1 MVLHFSLTP
10 MKIPLKWSWI
20 FFPLSTLS
28 LFLVFSEISAQ
39 QKTEADLILHN
50 GVIFTADLTNPYVE
64 ALAIKDGKIVSSG
77 LLSEVEKMAGPETA
91 RMDLKGNL
99 VIPGINDAH
108 FHLSPTPE
116 GHHLNLTPLEP
127 TWEEVIIRTKEAVKK
142 EVPGTWIFGSIGE
155 KVLLNPQPDR
165 FFLDSISPDH
175 PMLLTAYFGHGYI
188 MNSKAM
194 ADLGISADE
203 TDPLGGYYERV
214 NGSTK
219 LNGRFYEYADWNA
232 ARALGQRVAEEVA
245 INQYKEFGTMAL
257 GFGVT
262 SIQNFS
268 MVPVGEFISAWS
280 KSDIPI
286 RMRSIRIPM
295 TTKKARLVQEDREIP
310 LIPFPGLPIRV
321 SGTKWILDGTP
332 IERGAA
338 VRDSYQDSP
347 GNFGRLNF
355 EESEIEAM
363 IRESLAWN
371 DQLLIHSTGDKTS
384 EVVFEAMRK
393 IGPDANWPEKRLRIE
408 HGDRIMNDMIPA
420 AKELGVVVVQN
431 PTHFS
436 IVEILVSRHG
446 INSNF
451 LPMKTLLENG
461 IPLALGSD
469 GPINPFLNIMLAAI
483 HPINPSEAI
492 TREQAVRA
500 YTFGSAFAEFQENEK
515 GSLTVGK
522 FADLAVLSQNIFQIP
537 MEALPGT
544 TSILTII
551 NGKVVFDAKVLT
563 SSN

>member
-1 MVLHFSLTP
+1 M
-10 MKIPLKWSWI
+10 
-20 FFPLSTLS
+20 
-28 LFLVFSEISAQ
+28 
-39 QKTEADLILHN
+39 
-50 GVIFTADLTNPYVE
+50 
-64 ALAIKDGKIVSSG
+64 
-77 LLSEVEKMAGPETA
+77 
-91 RMDLKGNL
+91 
-99 VIPGINDAH
+99 
-108 FHLSPTPE
+108 
-116 GHHLNLTPLEP
+116 
-127 TWEEVIIRTKEAVKK
+127 
-142 EVPGTWIFGSIGE
+142 
-155 KVLLNPQPDR
+155 
-165 FFLDSISPDH
+165 
-175 PMLLTAYFGHGYI
+175 
-188 MNSKAM
+188 
-194 ADLGISADE
+194 
-203 TDPLGGYYERV
+203 
-214 NGSTK
+214 
-219 LNGRFYEYADWNA
+219 
-232 ARALGQRVAEEVA
+232 
-245 INQYKEFGTMAL
+245 
-257 GFGVT
+257 
-262 SIQNFS
+262 
-268 MVPVGEFISAWS
+268 
-280 KSDIPI
+280 
-286 RMRSIRIPM
+286 
-295 TTKKARLVQEDREIP
+295 
-310 LIPFPGLPIRV
+310 
-321 SGTKWILDGTP
+321 DGTP

-544 TSILTII
+544 TCILTII